1 MAWIVIS
8 AAGASR
14 HDSSQFWRISSSNPM
29 CVKEFYGSHLSN
41 LSLLSN
47 KPKDGGA
54 VGLEFSMPRFLAM
67 KRVFEKDDLWLG
79 GMGLV
84 MGLICAVLWE
94 YKVVTEHRLWALPLI
109 GALIGVLILPAYRWL
124 ISGARGVRVKSAK
137 VKIPALGE
145 LEVEITDVHRAVGW
159 NIFVEASTRITTQR
173 LGEEG
178 FIREALTSLYGLFT
192 IVRTELKRMSPSPPP
207 SKAGV
212 YTVESYALRML
223 NDGLRPMLARWHPRL
238 QQWEQTGKPES
249 VWPLAPMCRNDL
261 EVTRTRV
268 SAYVHGLGAMLDV
281 HDLEHVLGPESQ
293 ATEAELRQRW
303 TSDQD
308 LTREMGKLDPL
319 LSATET
325 SVAWHLYV
333 ELVSSAAM
341 LPSTQTAD
349 IRGVLTSLDQLCTLI
364 REELKRLAPIVRSV
378 TQTDQ
383 GKTIEAIALSI
394 LREHL
399 HPFLAKWHPKLANW
413 ERQANKTEDVWS
425 EAQACQQE
433 FEKARL
439 AITEDTSRLGKL
451 MGIQQVILPV
461 SIQSASSY

>member
-1 MAWIVIS
+1 MN
-8 AAGASR
+8 R
-14 HDSSQFWRISSSNPM
+14 FLPMKRIFE
-29 CVKEFYGSHLSN
+29 KDN
-41 LSLLSN
+41 LWL
-47 KPKDGGA
+47 GA
-54 VGLEFSMPRFLAM
+54 VGLAI
-67 KRVFEKDDLWLG
+67 
-79 GMGLV
+79 GLV
-84 MGLICAVLWE
+84 SALLQEYNVLT
-94 YKVVTEHRLWALPLI
+94 KQRLWSWPLI
-109 GALIGVLILPAYRWL
+109 GALIGILSLPVYRWFV
-124 ISGARGVRVKSAK
+124 SGGRGVRVKSAK
-137 VKIPALGE
+137 LDIPIIGE
-145 LEVEITDVHRAVGW
+145 IEVEITDVHRAVGW
-159 NIFVEASTRITTQR
+159 NIFVEASTRIATQR

-178 FIREALTSLYGLFT
+178 FIREALTSLYGLYT

-207 SKAGV
+207 SKTGV

-249 VWPLAPMCRNDL
+249 IWPLAPMCRNDL

-293 ATEAELRQRW
+293 ATEAKLRQRW

-308 LTREMGKLDPL
+308 LTREMEKLDQL

-341 LPSTQTAD
+341 LPLTQTAD
-349 IRGVLTSLDQLCTLI
+349 MGEVLISLEQLCTLI
-364 REELKRLAPIVRSV
+364 REELKRLAPIARSV
-378 TQTDQ
+378 AQTDQ

-399 HPFLAKWHPKLANW
+399 HPFLAKWHPKLAKW
-413 ERQANKTEDVWS
+413 ERQANKAEDFWPG
-425 EAQACQQE
+425 AQACQEE
-433 FEKARL
+433 FEKTRL
-439 AITEDTSRLGKL
+439 ALAEHTTRLGKL
-451 MGIQQVILPV
+451 IGVQHLILPA
-461 SIQSASSY
+461 STQSTWFS